1 MQDEDF
7 MTFSAKVQKIHRI
20 IVPRPIRERL
30 GIDVG
35 DYIEVKVKKLP
46 SKEAFPLRE

>member
-20 IVPRPIRERL
+20 IVPGPVRGRL

-35 DYIEVKVKKLP
+35 DYVEVKIKRLP
-46 SKEAFPLRE
+46 NMEKFPLRE